1 MKKYFIILVAI
12 FMVACVS
19 SCSKSDDDNNNEIKT
34 DANDVEIPINKKMI
48 GRIFSRQSFRGFH
61 QAGYREIDT
70 TRYMIYDENYI
81 KTWVDS
87 KIIGVESYSHP
98 DTSMYR
104 YTIKFPIIY
113 IEKVK
118 VEQMTF
124 SSDTVK
130 LIDSD
135 GNEYLRTK

>member
-1 MKKYFIILVAI
+1 MKKVFLVFA
-12 FMVACVS
+12 VALLALCVS
-19 SCSKSDDDNNNEIKT
+19 SCSKSDGDNGYGNKT
-34 DANDVEIPINKKMI
+34 NTNDTEIPINKKMI
-48 GRIFSRQSFRGFH
+48 GRMFSRQSFKGYSK
-61 QAGYREIDT
+61 AGYREIDT

-81 KTWVDS
+81 KTWIDS
-87 KIIGVESYSHP
+87 KIIGVETIGKP

-113 IEKVK
+113 IEKVN
-118 VEQMTF
+118 VEKMTF
-124 SSDTVK
+124 SSDTIK